1 MKTTIQDV
9 ARKANVSKA
18 TVSRV
23 LNQNPQVK
31 KEIREKVL
39 KAIEELDFRPSALA
53 RNLANSRSNTIALVV
68 PDMTNPYFPVLAR
81 GVEDEAHKK
90 GYMLFISNTDNNP
103 DLEKQYLDKL
113 IEQQVCGIVLVSALD
128 EEELLARWE
137 KYHVPVVLC
146 ERHIDNSPF
155 DIVLIDDYKAS
166 YDTIT
171 AFIQHGHKNIVHITG
186 PMWVDSAKF
195 RKKAYEQAMDEA
207 GLDALIKIGEFT
219 FESGKLLMREILD
232 SGSRPT
238 ALFAANDLIAIGAM
252 SAIYEYGLSVPEDIA
267 IIGCDNT
274 LISAMSRPT
283 LSTIAVPAYD
293 IGVRAV
299 ELLDERVKGV
309 QREPITAIMEHQFIW
324 RESSGGQLV

>member
-23 LNQNPQVK
+23 LNKNPQVK
-31 KEIREKVL
+31 KEIKEKVL
-39 KAIEELDFRPSALA
+39 QAIEELDFRPNAVA

-103 DLEKQYLDKL
+103 ELEKKYLEKL
-113 IEQQVCGIVLVSALD
+113 IEQQVCGIVLVTALG
-128 EEELLARWE
+128 EEELLKHWG
-137 KYHVPVVLC
+137 KYQVPIVLC
-146 ERHIDNSPF
+146 ERHIEHSPF

-166 YDTIT
+166 YDVIN
-171 AFIQHGHKNIVHITG
+171 AFIRNGHKNIVHITG
-186 PMWVDSAKF
+186 PMWVDSAKY
-195 RKKAYEQAMDEA
+195 RKKAYEQAMEDAE
-207 GLDALIKIGEFT
+207 LNALIKIGEFT
-219 FESGKLLMREILD
+219 FESGKALMNEILD
-232 SGSRPT
+232 SGYKPT

-252 SAIYEYGLSVPEDIA
+252 SAIYEHGLSVPEDIA
-267 IIGCDNT
+267 IIGCDDT

-309 QREPITAIMEHQFIW
+309 QREPITAIMEHRYVW
-324 RESSGGQLV
+324 RESSGGRLI